1 MKHYSS
7 VYPERCGT
15 WSLFFSFF
23 FFKLSSFVLTIPKF
37 VWPSFRRVSY
47 DSEGLIEVS
56 WSVVRFGVWCEEAR
70 TTPNLSNWCYRRLP
84 YVIGGHAIRSLMWI
98 WFTKYCCYSII
109 IIIVNVVSLIL
120 TKIWRKQNVNEWSSW
135 ISEGSSAP
143 KILEKTKLYVKNLE
157 IKSR

>member
-1 MKHYSS
+1 MHRLKYGRKKEKLRKCFSTGARKNEEGSS
-7 VYPERCGT
+7 LYIGSET
-15 WSLFFSFF
+15 LFKCLSWVMWDLTPFFFF

-84 YVIGGHAIRSLMWI
+84 YVIGGPAIRSLMWI
-98 WFTKYCCYSII
+98 WFT
-109 IIIVNVVSLIL
+109 NVESLIL
-120 TKIWRKQNVNEWSSW
+120 TKI
-135 ISEGSSAP
+135 
-143 KILEKTKLYVKNLE
+143 
-157 IKSR
+157 